1 MLEIYDV
8 CHISISFLIFIVISE
23 LWEINPCIFLKC
35 MRNSYGFFI
44 EKMMW
49 YFSSVV
55 LFISFSVI
63 LLRCGWGMLHGCGCW
78 GWDV

>member
-23 LWEINPCIFLKC
+23 LWEINPCIFFE
-35 MRNSYGFFI
+35 MYEISYGFFI

-49 YFSSVV
+49 YFSSVL
-55 LFISFSVI
+55 LFVSFSVI
-63 LLRCGWGMLHGCGCW
+63 LLRCGWGMLHRSGCW
-78 GWDV
+78 RWDV